1 MVDYIKYKPYT
12 SNNWFNAVKE
22 IQKNRPWITKRITD
36 SMTAS
41 QVETKM
47 WIAEEMHNLKLY
59 PENYVVLGGW
69 FAHILTNVLIEELGA
84 KFVMNYEIDKDAQYA
99 SFKFNRYYKE
109 NDMYRCVRKNIMTEQ
124 IGKTNLPKDPKNL
137 ARERKSLAGTYHDS
151 RHPDSGTG
159 FNIKDDIIVSYDC
172 IINTSC
178 EHMFPMRKWKEIN
191 YYGLVNQR
199 GFRYAPLYILQSTS
213 DDKWED
219 HINCVES
226 ADELAEQAE
235 LTDILFSGE
244 RELDNGMTRFM
255 VIGR

>member
-109 NDMYRCVRKNIMTEQ
+109 NDMFRCVKKNVMTEQ
-124 IGKTNLPKDPKNL
+124 IGKLGMVANPEVEQRKN
-137 ARERKSLAGTYHDS
+137 ARDY
-151 RHPDSGTG
+151 GTG
-159 FNIKDDIIVSYDC
+159 FEIANKIISYDC

-178 EHMFPMRKWKEIN
+178 EHMFPMKKWKEIN
-191 YYGLVNQR
+191 HYALDNLR
-199 GFRYAPLYILQSTS
+199 GFKQNPYYILQSTS

-219 HINCVES
+219 HINCVSS

-235 LTDILFSGE
+235 LTDILFSGSKI
-244 RELDNGMTRFM
+244 LDNGLERFM

>member
-109 NDMYRCVRKNIMTEQ
+109 NDMFRCVKKNVMTEQ
-124 IGKTNLPKDPKNL
+124 IGKLGMITNPEVEQRKN
-137 ARERKSLAGTYHDS
+137 ARDY
-151 RHPDSGTG
+151 GTG
-159 FNIKDDIIVSYDC
+159 FEIANKIISYDC

-178 EHMFPMRKWKEIN
+178 EHMWHMKDIN
-191 YYGLVNQR
+191 FEGLCA
-199 GFRYAPLYILQSTS
+199 FQSNDFTQ
-213 DDKWED
+213 ED
-219 HINCVES
+219 AHVNCVHSLE
-226 ADELAEQAE
+226 EFKEQTAI
-235 LTDILFSGE
+235 TDVYYQGE
-244 RELDNGMTRFM
+244 KPFDDYNDCKRFM
-255 VIGR
+255 IIGRQ